1 LFIPIQY
8 NVRYLRTRWKGTVVT
23 AVTFG
28 LVVAIFV
35 VVMALAQGLDR
46 AFVTTGDPLNLI
58 VMRPGV
64 QSEMQSFVTNQQY
77 QVVRNLGGLA
87 KDSTG
92 EPIAIPELLTVV
104 NKPKFPDGDMS
115 NVQIRGT
122 AETALELRPKVQIVE
137 GRMFEPGLREVI
149 VSQMVAKRFQ
159 DFGLGDKPRLGKGE
173 WTVVGLFDASGSAYD
188 SEVWADTK
196 ELADEFDR
204 GGGFSTVVVRSTD
217 PAAAA
222 SLARTI
228 DGDIRLQLGVRTEVG
243 YYAQQTSAS
252 TPLKAFGT
260 FLAVIMAIGACFA
273 GMNTMYG
280 NVASRAK
287 EVGTLR
293 VLGYTPFSIVLC
305 FVIESILLALIGGT
319 FGCIAA
325 LPMNWVTTGTTNFA
339 TFSEVVFKFAVT
351 PQLMGIALGFA
362 VLMGVVGG
370 LLPAISAA
378 RKPITACLAEG

>member
-1 LFIPIQY
+1 MFIPIQY